1 MTRNILDEA
10 QIHPA
15 IRQSISE
22 KDSAIVYEVQAAIA
36 GNPVLV
42 VGMAK
47 NPFCG
52 KARRA
57 LDAIGTPYKYLEFGG
72 YLSQWQPRTRLKMW
86 TGWPT
91 FPMVFVKG
99 TLIGGAREL
108 QGLIKSG
115 ELAQMMAA

>member
-47 NPFCG
+47 NPFCS

-91 FPMVFVKG
+91 FPMVFVNG
-99 TLIGGAREL
+99 TLVGGAREL
-108 QGLIKSG
+108 QALIKSG